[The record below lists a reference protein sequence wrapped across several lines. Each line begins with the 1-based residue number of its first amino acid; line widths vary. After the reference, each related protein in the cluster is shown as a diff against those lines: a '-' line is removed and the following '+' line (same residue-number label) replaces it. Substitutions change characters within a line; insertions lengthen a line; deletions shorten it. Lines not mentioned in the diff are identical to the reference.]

1 MNREGNIT
9 AVGDERILRE
19 KHQEKI
25 MKVRK
30 RKMTAEMLSPRNISE
45 FKMNII
51 RLMLFIAFLLVWELT
66 AQAKL
71 IDVFFWSSPIAILS
85 QIQQMIVNGTM
96 WSDTWFTLRST
107 LLGFT
112 IGTLSGVAIGLSFWW
127 SKVWARLVEPFLIML
142 ESVPK
147 IALAPIVIIFFGI
160 NLPSKI
166 VMATIMTLIV
176 TTLIVWNAVKTI
188 DSDLIKM
195 MYSLGANRMQVFLRV
210 VIPSTIHWILS
221 SLRTNIGFALSGA
234 VVGEFLAS
242 TQGIGHLIHN
252 AGQVFQV
259 DLVYAGV
266 LILTLIAY
274 GLYLVVGKIES
285 LVEKYLP
292 F

>member
-1 MNREGNIT
+1 MNREGN
-9 AVGDERILRE
+9 VSVREDGYLRE
-19 KHQEKI
+19 TNNEKI
-25 MKVRK
+25 RKVRNK
-30 RKMTAEMLSPRNISE
+30 KMTAEMLTPKTISE

-51 RLMLFIAFLLVWELT
+51 RLFLFLSFLGLWEVSART
-66 AQAKL
+66 EL
-71 IDVFFWSSPIAILS
+71 IDVFFWSSPTHILS
-85 QIQQMIVNGTM
+85 QIQQMVISGSL

-107 LLGFT
+107 ILGFT
-112 IGTLSGVAIGLSFWW
+112 IGTLLGVAIGLSFWW
-127 SKVWARLVEPFLIML
+127 SKMWAKLVEPFLIML

-166 VMATIMTLIV
+166 VMATIMTLII
-176 TTLIVWNAVKTI
+176 TTLIVWNAVKII

-195 MYSLGANRMQVFLRV
+195 MYSLGANRLQVFFRV
-210 VIPSTIHWILS
+210 VIPSTVHWILS

-252 AGQVFQV
+252 AGQIFQV

-266 LILTLIAY
+266 LILTIIAY
-274 GLYLVVGKIES
+274 GLYLIVGKIEQM
-285 LVEKYLP
+285 VEKYLP